1 MEQHLRGDAVSKP
14 IQVPP
19 RCEFDLDKLVVKL
32 DVVIPSDVAV
42 IEDAVSR
49 IMDIIHQTNCADSLE
64 DVGLALHEA
73 LANAIVHGNRSN
85 PEKAVRVC
93 VAVQEDCGMLIVV
106 KDAGSGFDPSRIPS
120 PMVGN
125 NLLVGHGRGI
135 FLISQVMDDVQIAFE
150 SGTAIYMRRRPIQ
163 KAETT

>member
-1 MEQHLRGDAVSKP
+1 MRRRIEQQLRGDAVSKP

-32 DVVIPSDVAV
+32 DVVIPSNVAV
-42 IEDAVSR
+42 IEDAVFK

-73 LANAIVHGNRSN
+73 LANALVHGN
-85 PEKAVRVC
+85 RVC
-93 VAVQEDCGMLIVV
+93 VAVQEDCGVLIIV
-106 KDAGSGFDPSRIPS
+106 KDAGSGFDPSRVPS
-120 PMVGN
+120 PLVGQN
-125 NLLVGHGRGI
+125 SLAGHGRGI
-135 FLISQVMDDVQIAFE
+135 FLISQLMDEVQIGFE
-150 SGTAIYMRRRPIQ
+150 SGTAIYMWRRPIQ